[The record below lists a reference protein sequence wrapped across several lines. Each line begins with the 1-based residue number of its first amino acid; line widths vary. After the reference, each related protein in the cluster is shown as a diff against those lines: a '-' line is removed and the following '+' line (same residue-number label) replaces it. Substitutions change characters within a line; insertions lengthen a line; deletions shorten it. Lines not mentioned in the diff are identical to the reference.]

1 MIQSYCMNAK
11 KISCI
16 ICAFNEEKRISVVLS
31 ALKNHPYI
39 NEIIVIDD
47 GSTDKTKDIV
57 KQFDFVKLIS
67 QEKNGGKSKAM
78 ARGIKEAS
86 YDILIF
92 LDADILSITSDDITE
107 LVKPVLENKSD
118 MSISLRRNSLW
129 IYKKIGLDFVSGER
143 VISKKYLINELEEI
157 EKLPGFGIEVFMNR
171 IIIKNKLRVKI
182 VKWNNVRVERKRDK
196 IGFWKGTMGDFLMI
210 KEIMKVIS
218 FKEIIFQNYKF
229 LKLSKKN

>member
-1 MIQSYCMNAK
+1 MNAK